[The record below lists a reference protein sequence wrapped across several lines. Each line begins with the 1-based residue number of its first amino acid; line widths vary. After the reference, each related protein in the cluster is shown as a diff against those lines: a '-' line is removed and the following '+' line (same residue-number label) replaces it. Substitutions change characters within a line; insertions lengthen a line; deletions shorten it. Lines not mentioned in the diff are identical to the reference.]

1 MYREKYLKYKK
12 KYINLKNQI
21 GGELFYLQSNK
32 FDNSIYKILKY
43 SDDRTKFELIESPSN
58 AFEIQQKTSMDNFVK
73 YILPSLKINGEK
85 LSQEDIE
92 NINVMGTGQ
101 FGITLQ
107 TKNLII
113 KIIRAKTD
121 TYKFNAANEVNI
133 MYNLCI
139 KNTPPENIAKFYCY
153 FTADDYIG
161 RKLSELDKNL
171 ISNLAIPNFYTN
183 LTYNE
188 TMENC
193 ICSKLPQI
201 IGTDLLSKDM
211 IFILMEKGETNA
223 IQYFQNIPGTELIKN
238 VIKFTKDII
247 TGLNYVHKIGYLHND
262 VKLDNIIVK
271 KGIFKLIDF
280 GITMKLKSD
289 KPVISFNIG
298 SPIYFVSTSFFSQ
311 RSELYDY
318 HCLFVSLLLI
328 LRIIFEKD
336 MSREGYLFSQI
347 LSKEIEGS
355 VNKIDVTDKTE
366 KIIKYFTVN
375 LNAHIGDKNDK
386 IIILNLL
393 IYLMYSHQL
402 WKNIQNKKIDYTK
415 IPQIDNSVITYIN
428 VKTIQEYEDAIMKLI
443 NK

>member
-1 MYREKYLKYKK
+1 
-12 KYINLKNQI
+12 
-21 GGELFYLQSNK
+21 
-32 FDNSIYKILKY
+32 
-43 SDDRTKFELIESPSN
+43 
-58 AFEIQQKTSMDNFVK
+58 
-73 YILPSLKINGEK
+73 
-85 LSQEDIE
+85 
-92 NINVMGTGQ
+92 
-101 FGITLQ
+101 
-107 TKNLII
+107 
-113 KIIRAKTD
+113 
-121 TYKFNAANEVNI
+121 
-133 MYNLCI
+133 
-139 KNTPPENIAKFYCY
+139 
-153 FTADDYIG
+153 
-161 RKLSELDKNL
+161 
-171 ISNLAIPNFYTN
+171 
-183 LTYNE
+183 
-188 TMENC
+188 
-193 ICSKLPQI
+193 
-201 IGTDLLSKDM
+201 
-211 IFILMEKGETNA
+211 
-223 IQYFQNIPGTELIKN
+223 
-238 VIKFTKDII
+238 
-247 TGLNYVHKIGYLHND
+247 
-262 VKLDNIIVK
+262 
-271 KGIFKLIDF
+271 
-280 GITMKLKSD
+280 MKLKSD

-355 VNKIDVTDKTE
+355 VNKIDVMDKTE

-443 NK
+443 K

>member
-32 FDNSIYKILKY
+32 FDNSMYKILKY

-355 VNKIDVTDKTE
+355 VNKIDVMDKTE

-443 NK
+443 K